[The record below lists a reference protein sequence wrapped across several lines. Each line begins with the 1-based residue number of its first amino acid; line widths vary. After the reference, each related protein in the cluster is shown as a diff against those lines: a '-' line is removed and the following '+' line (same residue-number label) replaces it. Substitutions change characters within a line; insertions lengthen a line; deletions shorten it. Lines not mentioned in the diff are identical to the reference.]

1 MFAIFV
7 SAAGPPVRARAD
19 LPADAA
25 VPDPGDPGRGRH
37 VRVRGGAQGGLLMP
51 AGWGWQ
57 GGHRGGGYSQLMS
70 GHKIISN
77 DMFRCGCPGPAGSL
91 QSWCG

>member
-19 LPADAA
+19 VPADAA

-51 AGWGWQ
+51 PGGGWQ
-57 GGHRGGGYSQLMS
+57 GGHRGGGYTHLVLCHM
-70 GHKIISN
+70 ISN
-77 DMFRCGCPGPAGSL
+77 VMFRCGCPGLAGSL
-91 QSWCG
+91 QSWSG